1 VLRIILV
8 FFVASGV
15 FPVGYVFAR
24 DAETSRAPV
33 EIFAA
38 GKRYPSLH
46 AYKLQRLKDHL
57 RGVLSP
63 GQLREFSAEE
73 ISAVVQE
80 LRTEPPVMA
89 QLPAPELA
97 VSPAEARRK
106 LVEEAL
112 ENYNARYGD
121 GPPVTVDPVKGKT
134 IIIQPSPRDVPSNVQ
149 KTDER

>member
-1 VLRIILV
+1 M
-8 FFVASGV
+8 
-15 FPVGYVFAR
+15 
-24 DAETSRAPV
+24 
-33 EIFAA
+33 
-38 GKRYPSLH
+38 
-46 AYKLQRLKDHL
+46 